1 MMKEK
6 LVMFVYGD
14 ITSDARVQRSAEA
27 LSSLYDVTVISTQFH
42 KSLPNFKFN
51 NKLVGNGFSTCSY
64 IRCLYEAIRY
74 AKSIKPYII
83 YGHDFYS
90 APFLDYFLRKN
101 NRKFKAVY
109 DAHELIIPEPEY
121 PLKGKARLIN
131 RFESYAIK
139 NADLVLCAKKER
151 GEVMVDHYGLSVE
164 PAEIKNIS
172 QLSVNPDSLNAE
184 TKFALDAFLKKP
196 GLTVVYAGAVM
207 KQRRIGEI
215 ARAVVNHPDKYKLL
229 IVGDGDQL
237 EEIKEIT
244 SQNRQLESFFTGK
257 VPYAALGYILSKCDI
272 GFIYYP
278 NTTINN
284 RLCASNKLYEY
295 ASINLPILANN
306 NPTVQK
312 DVEKYDIGVVT
323 DDFEQ
328 GLELLSKRIA
338 ECKANCKVFS
348 AQNQWEDEAD
358 KLRNVINQL

>member
-1 MMKEK
+1 MKEK

-27 LSSLYDVTVISTQFH
+27 LSSLYDVTVISTQFG

-90 APFLDYFLRKN
+90 APFLGYFLRKN
-101 NRKFKAVY
+101 SRKFKVVY

-121 PLKGKARLIN
+121 PLKGKAKIIN
-131 RFESYAIK
+131 LLEGYAIN

-184 TKFALDAFLKKP
+184 TKFALDAFFKKP

-207 KQRRIGEI
+207 KERRIGEI

-229 IVGDGDQL
+229 IVGEGDHL
-237 EEIKEIT
+237 EEIKKIT

-257 VPYAALGYILSKCDI
+257 LPYATLGYILSKCDI

-295 ASINLPILANN
+295 ASIDLPILANN

-338 ECKANCKVFS
+338 ECKANCKVFT
-348 AQNQWEDEAD
+348 AQNQWADEAD